1 MEASNLSDRDFRIMI
16 IRILNS
22 LKKRHR
28 TIKKDELEI
37 KNVVSGINN
46 TGEGINGRLHE
57 AEYQTNDLEDKI
69 EKKKAEQ

>member
-1 MEASNLSDRDFRIMI
+1 MCIRD
-16 IRILNS
+16 
-22 LKKRHR
+22 RHR